1 MTRASKFFGD
11 DIVIRRWSN
20 IAENERLLPALDA
33 IFFEA
38 SGTKSFASEADR
50 HAFRDQWLGRYLE
63 RDREWAYLAFDT
75 NDTLAG
81 YLIGSLEDPA
91 RTPRFRDVGYFK
103 DFAALT
109 VAYPAHLH
117 VNLTPAYRNLGI
129 GAKLIDTFAAD
140 AARAGAEGVHVVTGD
155 DARNIGFYVRN
166 GFRELGRAKSNT
178 NEVVFLGRRLSA
190 AETA

>member
-1 MTRASKFFGD
+1 MNWASESSSD
-11 DIVIRRWSN
+11 VIAIQRWSD
-20 IAENERLLPALDA
+20 IAQREQLLPALEVV
-33 IFFEA
+33 FFEA
-38 SGTKSFASEADR
+38 SGTKSFAGKADR
-50 HAFRDQWLGRYLE
+50 QAFRERWLGRYLE
-63 RDREWAYLAFDT
+63 YDPQWAYLAFDA
-75 NDTLAG
+75 NGKLAG

-91 RTPRFRDVGYFK
+91 RTPRFREIGYFK
-103 DFAALT
+103 EFAALT

-140 AARAGAEGVHVVTGD
+140 AARAGAKGVHVVTGG

-178 NEVVFLGRRLSA
+178 NVVVFLGRRLSA